1 VVVVCVVV
9 VVAVSSSSSSSLVVV
24 VVVKEEEETPITAL
38 PLCRDMCERND
49 DAKRNAPF
57 YLRRGFFR
65 RKNLLVFAEKF
76 KLGDA
81 SFKQLPRASPNLNFS
96 ANI

>member
-1 VVVVCVVV
+1 M
-9 VVAVSSSSSSSLVVV
+9 SD
-24 VVVKEEEETPITAL
+24 EEN
-38 PLCRDMCERND
+38 ERRKGND
-49 DAKRNAPF
+49 REIH
-57 YLRRGFFR
+57 LRVFFATCMGRWGFFR